1 MGTSTNSTILAGP
14 PRQMPPAMGPAMAL
28 RGGGVMPTV
37 ATVPLRSA
45 TAPPL
50 NAIALTAFPAPSPLH
65 AEPMERYEVAMSA
78 MESEVPTQEVTKPT
92 PKEVNDTLKLVF
104 VGQSR

>member
-1 MGTSTNSTILAGP
+1 
-14 PRQMPPAMGPAMAL
+14 MGPAMAL

-50 NAIALTAFPAPSPLH
+50 NAIALTAFPTPSPLH
-65 AEPMERYEVAMSA
+65 AETTERYEVAMSA
-78 MESEVPTQEVTKPT
+78 MESEVPTQDATKPM